1 MTEKKAER
9 KRGLGRGLSALIGEA
24 APVGTNP
31 DAGSN
36 ARAGGASA
44 AATATATANGAGLRM
59 LGTDQLQAGAF
70 QPRRNFDEDDL
81 KALAQSF
88 GKSGILQPLV
98 VRPLKGATDR
108 FEIIAGERRWRAAQI
123 AKLHAVPAVVQ
134 ELSDSEA
141 LEIGIIENVQRADL
155 NPIEESEAYQRLI
168 DEFSYT
174 QAELAE
180 VVGKSRSHIANLL
193 RLAQATPGM
202 RDLLVSGA
210 LSMGHARALLG
221 HADADALARRVVAE
235 GLSVRAVE
243 ALVGDKSDD
252 KTGKKSGGKGA
263 KSETKDAD
271 TRAVEKTLA
280 DALGLKVD
288 IRHQGDESGT
298 VTISYKSLSQLD
310 GVIARLLSNS

>member
-9 KRGLGRGLSALIGEA
+9 KRALGRGLSALIGD
-24 APVGTNP
+24 APPISNNP
-31 DAGSN
+31 EAGSK
-36 ARAGGASA
+36 AVVSE
-44 AATATATANGAGLRM
+44 TPVSGAGLRM
-59 LGTDQLQAGAF
+59 LGTDKLQAGAF

-88 GKSGILQPLV
+88 GKSGILQPLL
-98 VRPLKGATDR
+98 VRPLKGATDQ

-168 DEFSYT
+168 DEFGYT

-193 RLAQATPGM
+193 RLAQATSGM
-202 RDLLVSGA
+202 RDMLVKGT

-221 HADADALARRVVAE
+221 HPDADALARRIVAE

-243 ALVGDKSDD
+243 ALVGEKSGEQI
-252 KTGKKSGGKGA
+252 GKKSGGKA
-263 KSETKDAD
+263 SKPDAKDAD

-298 VTISYKSLSQLD
+298 VTIGYKSLSQLD
-310 GVIARLLSNS
+310 GLIARLLSNS

>member
-1 MTEKKAER
+1 
-9 KRGLGRGLSALIGEA
+9 
-24 APVGTNP
+24 
-31 DAGSN
+31 
-36 ARAGGASA
+36 
-44 AATATATANGAGLRM
+44 M

-70 QPRRNFDEDDL
+70 QPRRNFDADEL

-98 VRPLKGATDR
+98 VRPLKGKTDQ

-123 AKLHAVPAVVQ
+123 AKLHAVPVVVQ

-193 RLAQATPGM
+193 RLGQATPGM
-202 RDLLVSGA
+202 RDLLVTGA

-221 HADADALARRVVAE
+221 HPDADALARCVVAE

-243 ALVGDKSDD
+243 ALAGGKSDD
-252 KTGKKSGGKGA
+252 KSATKSGGKGVA
-263 KSETKDAD
+263 KPDAKDAD

-280 DALGLKVD
+280 DGLGLKVD

-298 VTISYKSLSQLD
+298 LTISYKRLSQLD
-310 GVIARLLSNS
+310 DVIARLLSNS

>member
-9 KRGLGRGLSALIGEA
+9 KRGLGRGLSALIGD
-24 APVGTNP
+24 APPISTNP
-31 DAGSN
+31 EAGSK
-36 ARAGGASA
+36 AVVSE
-44 AATATATANGAGLRM
+44 TPVSGAGLRM

-70 QPRRNFDEDDL
+70 QPRRNFDADDL

-88 GKSGILQPLV
+88 GKSGILQPLL
-98 VRPLKGATDR
+98 VRPLKGATDQ

-168 DEFSYT
+168 DEFGYT

-193 RLAQATPGM
+193 RLAQATSGM
-202 RDLLVSGA
+202 RDMLVKGT

-221 HADADALARRVVAE
+221 HQDADALARRIVAE

-243 ALVGDKSDD
+243 ALVGEKSGEQI
-252 KTGKKSGGKGA
+252 GKKSGGKA
-263 KSETKDAD
+263 SKPDAKDAD

-298 VTISYKSLSQLD
+298 VTIGYKSLSQLD

>member
-24 APVGTNP
+24 APVSTNP
-31 DAGSN
+31 GANSKAG
-36 ARAGGASA
+36 AGDVSV
-44 AATATATANGAGLRM
+44 ATTGNGLRM

-70 QPRRNFDEDDL
+70 QPRQNFDADEL

-155 NPIEESEAYQRLI
+155 NPMEESEAYQRLI

-202 RDLLVSGA
+202 RDLLVAGA

-221 HADADALARRVVAE
+221 HPNADALARRVVAE

-243 ALVGDKSDD
+243 ALVGDKSGDRA
-252 KTGKKSGGKGA
+252 GKKPGGKSA
-263 KSETKDAD
+263 KSDAKDAD

-298 VTISYKSLSQLD
+298 VAISYKSLAQLD

>member
-9 KRGLGRGLSALIGEA
+9 KRGLGRGLSALIGD
-24 APVGTNP
+24 APPISNNP
-31 DAGSN
+31 EAGSK
-36 ARAGGASA
+36 AVVSE
-44 AATATATANGAGLRM
+44 TPVSGAGLRM

-70 QPRRNFDEDDL
+70 QPRRNFDADDL

-88 GKSGILQPLV
+88 GKSGILQPLL
-98 VRPLKGATDR
+98 VRPLKGATDQ

-168 DEFSYT
+168 DEFGYT

-193 RLAQATPGM
+193 RLAQATSGM
-202 RDLLVSGA
+202 RDMLVKGT

-221 HADADALARRVVAE
+221 HPDADALARRIVAE

-243 ALVGDKSDD
+243 ALVGEKSGEQI
-252 KTGKKSGGKGA
+252 GKKSGGKA
-263 KSETKDAD
+263 SKPAAKDAD

-298 VTISYKSLSQLD
+298 VTIGYKSLSQLD

>member
-9 KRGLGRGLSALIGEA
+9 KRGLGRGLSALIGD
-24 APVGTNP
+24 APPISTNP
-31 DAGSN
+31 EAGSK
-36 ARAGGASA
+36 AVVSE
-44 AATATATANGAGLRM
+44 TPVSGAGLRM

-70 QPRRNFDEDDL
+70 QPRRNFDADDL

-88 GKSGILQPLV
+88 GKSGILQPLL
-98 VRPLKGATDR
+98 VRPLKGATDQ

-168 DEFSYT
+168 DEFGYT

-193 RLAQATPGM
+193 RLAQATSGM
-202 RDLLVSGA
+202 RDMLVKGT

-221 HADADALARRVVAE
+221 HPDADALARRIVAE

-243 ALVGDKSDD
+243 ALVGEKSGEQI
-252 KTGKKSGGKGA
+252 GKKSGGKA
-263 KSETKDAD
+263 SKPDAKDAD

-298 VTISYKSLSQLD
+298 VTIGYKSLSQLD

>member
-9 KRGLGRGLSALIGEA
+9 KRGLGRGLSALIGD
-24 APVGTNP
+24 APPISTNP
-31 DAGSN
+31 EAGSK
-36 ARAGGASA
+36 AVVSE
-44 AATATATANGAGLRM
+44 TPVSGAGLRM

-70 QPRRNFDEDDL
+70 QPRRNFDADDL

-88 GKSGILQPLV
+88 GKSGILQPLL
-98 VRPLKGATDR
+98 VRPLKGATDQ

-168 DEFSYT
+168 DEFGYT

-193 RLAQATPGM
+193 RLAQATSGT
-202 RDLLVSGA
+202 RDMLVKGT

-221 HADADALARRVVAE
+221 HPDADALARRIVAE

-243 ALVGDKSDD
+243 ALVGEKSGEQI
-252 KTGKKSGGKGA
+252 GKKSGGKA
-263 KSETKDAD
+263 SKPDAKDAD

-288 IRHQGDESGT
+288 IRHQGEESGT
-298 VTISYKSLSQLD
+298 VTIGYKSLSQLD

>member
-1 MTEKKAER
+1 
-9 KRGLGRGLSALIGEA
+9 
-24 APVGTNP
+24 
-31 DAGSN
+31 
-36 ARAGGASA
+36 
-44 AATATATANGAGLRM
+44 M

-70 QPRRNFDEDDL
+70 QPRRNFDADDL

-88 GKSGILQPLV
+88 GKSGILQPLL
-98 VRPLKGATDR
+98 VRPLKGATDQ
-108 FEIIAGERRWRAAQI
+108 FEIIAGERRWHIDQI

-155 NPIEESEAYQRLI
+155 NPIEEREAYQRLI
-168 DEFSYT
+168 DEFGYT

-193 RLAQATPGM
+193 RLAQATSGM
-202 RDLLVSGA
+202 RDMLVKGT

-221 HADADALARRVVAE
+221 HPDADALARRIVAE
-235 GLSVRAVE
+235 GLRVRAVE
-243 ALVGDKSDD
+243 ALVGENQENRS
-252 KTGKKSGGKGA
+252 A
-263 KSETKDAD
+263 KNQAVKPPPDAKDAD

-298 VTISYKSLSQLD
+298 VTIGYKSLSQLD

>member
-9 KRGLGRGLSALIGEA
+9 KRGLGRGLSALIGD
-24 APVGTNP
+24 APPISNNP
-31 DAGSN
+31 EAGSK
-36 ARAGGASA
+36 AVVSE
-44 AATATATANGAGLRM
+44 TPVSGAGLRM

-70 QPRRNFDEDDL
+70 QPRRNFDADDL

-88 GKSGILQPLV
+88 GKSGILQPLL
-98 VRPLKGATDR
+98 VRPLKGATDQ

-168 DEFSYT
+168 DEFGYT

-193 RLAQATPGM
+193 RLAQATSGM
-202 RDLLVSGA
+202 RDMLVKGT

-221 HADADALARRVVAE
+221 HPDADALARRIVAE

-243 ALVGDKSDD
+243 ALVGEKSGEQI
-252 KTGKKSGGKGA
+252 GKKSGGKA
-263 KSETKDAD
+263 SKPDAKDAD

-298 VTISYKSLSQLD
+298 VTIGYKSLSQLD

>member
-24 APVGTNP
+24 TPVGANP
-31 DAGSN
+31 EAN
-36 ARAGGASA
+36 ANASSGGAGEGLAS
-44 AATATATANGAGLRM
+44 AGLRM

-70 QPRRNFDEDDL
+70 QPRRNFDADEL

-98 VRPLKGATDR
+98 VRPLKGKTDQ

-123 AKLHAVPAVVQ
+123 AKLHAVPVVVQ

-193 RLAQATPGM
+193 RLGQATPGM
-202 RDLLVSGA
+202 RDLLVTGA

-221 HADADALARRVVAE
+221 HPDADALARRVVAE

-243 ALVGDKSDD
+243 ALM
-252 KTGKKSGGKGA
+252 GGKGA
-263 KSETKDAD
+263 TKPDAKDAD
-271 TRAVEKTLA
+271 TRAVEKTLT
-280 DALGLKVD
+280 DGLGLKVD

-298 VTISYKSLSQLD
+298 LTISYKTLSQLD
-310 GVIARLLSNS
+310 DVIARLLSNS

>member
-1 MTEKKAER
+1 MTEKKAAR
-9 KRGLGRGLSALIGEA
+9 KRGLGRGLSALIGD
-24 APVGTNP
+24 APPISTNP
-31 DAGSN
+31 EAGSK
-36 ARAGGASA
+36 AVVSE
-44 AATATATANGAGLRM
+44 TPVSGAGLRM

-70 QPRRNFDEDDL
+70 QPRRNFDADDL

-88 GKSGILQPLV
+88 GKSGILQPLL
-98 VRPLKGATDR
+98 VRPLKGATDQ

-123 AKLHAVPAVVQ
+123 AKLHAVPALVQ

-168 DEFSYT
+168 DEFGYT

-193 RLAQATPGM
+193 RLAQATSGM
-202 RDLLVSGA
+202 RDMLVKGT

-221 HADADALARRVVAE
+221 HPDADALARRIVAE

-243 ALVGDKSDD
+243 ALVGEKSGEQI
-252 KTGKKSGGKGA
+252 GKNSGGKA
-263 KSETKDAD
+263 SKPDAKDAD

-280 DALGLKVD
+280 DALGLQVD
-288 IRHQGDESGT
+288 ICHQGDESGT
-298 VTISYKSLSQLD
+298 VTIGYKSLSQLD

>member
-9 KRGLGRGLSALIGEA
+9 KRGLGRGLSALIGD
-24 APVGTNP
+24 APPISTNP
-31 DAGSN
+31 EAGSK
-36 ARAGGASA
+36 AVVSE
-44 AATATATANGAGLRM
+44 TPVSGAGLRM

-70 QPRRNFDEDDL
+70 QPRRNFDADDL

-88 GKSGILQPLV
+88 GKSGILQPLL
-98 VRPLKGATDR
+98 VRPLKGATDQ

-168 DEFSYT
+168 DEFGYT

-193 RLAQATPGM
+193 RLAQATSGM
-202 RDLLVSGA
+202 RDMLVKGI

-221 HADADALARRVVAE
+221 HPDADALARRIVAE

-243 ALVGDKSDD
+243 ALVGEKSGEQI
-252 KTGKKSGGKGA
+252 GKKSGGKA
-263 KSETKDAD
+263 SKPDAKDAD

-298 VTISYKSLSQLD
+298 VTIGYKSLSQLD

>member
-1 MTEKKAER
+1 
-9 KRGLGRGLSALIGEA
+9 
-24 APVGTNP
+24 
-31 DAGSN
+31 
-36 ARAGGASA
+36 
-44 AATATATANGAGLRM
+44 M

-70 QPRRNFDEDDL
+70 QPRRNFDADDL

-88 GKSGILQPLV
+88 GKSGILQPLL
-98 VRPLKGATDR
+98 VRPLKGATDQ

-168 DEFSYT
+168 DEFGYT

-193 RLAQATPGM
+193 RLAQATSGM
-202 RDLLVSGA
+202 RDMLVKGT

-221 HADADALARRVVAE
+221 HPDADALARRIVAE
-235 GLSVRAVE
+235 GLVCVRLRRLWGKNQENRSAKNQAV
-243 ALVGDKSDD
+243 KPPSRTP
-252 KTGKKSGGKGA
+252 KTPTPELSKKLWP
-263 KSETKDAD
+263 
-271 TRAVEKTLA
+271 TRW
-280 DALGLKVD
+280 G
-288 IRHQGDESGT
+288 
-298 VTISYKSLSQLD
+298 
-310 GVIARLLSNS
+310 

>member
-9 KRGLGRGLSALIGEA
+9 KRGLGRGLSALIGD
-24 APVGTNP
+24 APPISTNP
-31 DAGSN
+31 EAGSK
-36 ARAGGASA
+36 AVVSE
-44 AATATATANGAGLRM
+44 TPVSGAGLRM

-70 QPRRNFDEDDL
+70 QPRRNFDADDL

-88 GKSGILQPLV
+88 GKSGILQPLL
-98 VRPLKGATDR
+98 VRPLKGATDQ

-168 DEFSYT
+168 DEFGYT

-193 RLAQATPGM
+193 RLVQATSGM
-202 RDLLVSGA
+202 RDMLVKGT

-221 HADADALARRVVAE
+221 HQDADALARRIVAE

-243 ALVGDKSDD
+243 ALVGEKSGEQI
-252 KTGKKSGGKGA
+252 GKKSGGKA
-263 KSETKDAD
+263 SKPDAKDAD

-280 DALGLKVD
+280 DALGLQVD

-298 VTISYKSLSQLD
+298 VTIGYKSLSQLD

>member
-9 KRGLGRGLSALIGEA
+9 KRGLGRGLSALIGD
-24 APVGTNP
+24 APPISTNP
-31 DAGSN
+31 EAGSK
-36 ARAGGASA
+36 AVVSE
-44 AATATATANGAGLRM
+44 TPVSGAGLRM

-70 QPRRNFDEDDL
+70 QPRRNFDADDL

-88 GKSGILQPLV
+88 GKSGILQPLL
-98 VRPLKGATDR
+98 VRPLKGATDQ

-168 DEFSYT
+168 DEFGYT

-193 RLAQATPGM
+193 RLAQATSGM
-202 RDLLVSGA
+202 RDMLVKGA

-221 HADADALARRVVAE
+221 HPDADALARRIVAE

-243 ALVGDKSDD
+243 ALVGEKSGEQI
-252 KTGKKSGGKGA
+252 GKKSGGKA
-263 KSETKDAD
+263 SKPDAKDAD

-298 VTISYKSLSQLD
+298 VTIGYKSLSQLD

>member
-1 MTEKKAER
+1 MTEKKVER
-9 KRGLGRGLSALIGEA
+9 KRGLGRGLSALIGD
-24 APVGTNP
+24 APPINTNP
-31 DAGSN
+31 EAGSK
-36 ARAGGASA
+36 AVVSE
-44 AATATATANGAGLRM
+44 TSVSGAGLRM

-70 QPRRNFDEDDL
+70 QPRRNFDADDL

-88 GKSGILQPLV
+88 GKSGILQPLL
-98 VRPLKGATDR
+98 VRPLKGATDQ

-193 RLAQATPGM
+193 RLAQATTGM
-202 RDLLVSGA
+202 RDMLVKGT

-221 HADADALARRVVAE
+221 HPDADALARRIVAE
-235 GLSVRAVE
+235 GLSVRAIE
-243 ALVGDKSDD
+243 ALVAEESGEQ
-252 KTGKKSGGKGA
+252 TGKKSDGKAA
-263 KSETKDAD
+263 KPDAKDAD

-280 DALGLKVD
+280 DALGLRVD

-298 VTISYKSLSQLD
+298 VTIGYKSLSQLD
-310 GVIARLLSNS
+310 GVVARLLSNS

>member
-9 KRGLGRGLSALIGEA
+9 KRGLGRGLSALIGD
-24 APVGTNP
+24 APPISTNP
-31 DAGSN
+31 EAGSK
-36 ARAGGASA
+36 AVVSE
-44 AATATATANGAGLRM
+44 TPVSGAGLRM

-70 QPRRNFDEDDL
+70 QPRRNFDADDL

-88 GKSGILQPLV
+88 GKSGILQPLL
-98 VRPLKGATDR
+98 VRPLKGATDQ

-123 AKLHAVPAVVQ
+123 AKLHAVPALVQ

-168 DEFSYT
+168 DEFGYT

-193 RLAQATPGM
+193 RLAQATSGM
-202 RDLLVSGA
+202 RDMLVKGT

-221 HADADALARRVVAE
+221 HPDADALARRIVAE

-243 ALVGDKSDD
+243 ALVGEKSGEQI
-252 KTGKKSGGKGA
+252 GKKSGGKA
-263 KSETKDAD
+263 SKPDAKDAD

-280 DALGLKVD
+280 DALGLQVD

-298 VTISYKSLSQLD
+298 VTIGYKSLSQLD

>member
-9 KRGLGRGLSALIGEA
+9 KRGLGRGLSALIGD
-24 APVGTNP
+24 APPISTNP
-31 DAGSN
+31 EAGSK
-36 ARAGGASA
+36 AVVSE
-44 AATATATANGAGLRM
+44 TPVSGAGLRM

-70 QPRRNFDEDDL
+70 QPRRNFDADDL

-88 GKSGILQPLV
+88 GKSGILQPLL
-98 VRPLKGATDR
+98 VRPLKGATDQ

-168 DEFSYT
+168 DEFGYT

-193 RLAQATPGM
+193 RLAQATSGM
-202 RDLLVSGA
+202 RDMLVKGT

-221 HADADALARRVVAE
+221 HPDADALARRIVAE

-243 ALVGDKSDD
+243 ALVGEKSGEQI
-252 KTGKKSGGKGA
+252 GKKSGGKA
-263 KSETKDAD
+263 SKSDAKDAD

-298 VTISYKSLSQLD
+298 VTIGYKSLSQLD
-310 GVIARLLSNS
+310 GLIARLLSNS

>member
-9 KRGLGRGLSALIGEA
+9 KRGLGRGLSALIGDT
-24 APVGTNP
+24 PPISTNP
-31 DAGSN
+31 EAGSK
-36 ARAGGASA
+36 AVVSE
-44 AATATATANGAGLRM
+44 TPVSGAGLRM

-70 QPRRNFDEDDL
+70 QPRRNFDADDL

-88 GKSGILQPLV
+88 GKSGILQPLL
-98 VRPLKGATDR
+98 VRPLKGATDQ

-168 DEFSYT
+168 DEFGYT

-193 RLAQATPGM
+193 RLAQATSGM
-202 RDLLVSGA
+202 RDMLVKGT

-221 HADADALARRVVAE
+221 HPDADALARRIVAE

-243 ALVGDKSDD
+243 ALVGEKSGEQI
-252 KTGKKSGGKGA
+252 GKKSGGKA
-263 KSETKDAD
+263 SKPDAKDAD

-298 VTISYKSLSQLD
+298 VTIGYKSLSQLD

>member
-24 APVGTNP
+24 TPVGANLEANTNAP
-31 DAGSN
+31 SAG
-36 ARAGGASA
+36 AGEGVASA
-44 AATATATANGAGLRM
+44 RLRM
-59 LGTDQLQAGAF
+59 VGTDQLQGGVF
-70 QPRRNFDEDDL
+70 QPRRNFDADEL

-98 VRPLKGATDR
+98 VRPFKGKTDH

-123 AKLHAVPAVVQ
+123 AKLHAVPVVVQ

-180 VVGKSRSHIANLL
+180 VVGKSRSHIGNLL
-193 RLAQATPGM
+193 RLGQATPGM
-202 RDLLVSGA
+202 RDLLVTGA
-210 LSMGHARALLG
+210 LSMGHARALLSQPN
-221 HADADALARRVVAE
+221 ADDLARRVVAE

-243 ALVGDKSDD
+243 ALAGGKSDD
-252 KTGKKSGGKGA
+252 KSETKSGGKGVPQRG
-263 KSETKDAD
+263 TKDAD

-280 DALGLKVD
+280 DGLGLKVD

-298 VTISYKSLSQLD
+298 LTISYKSLAQLD
-310 GVIARLLSNS
+310 DVIARLLSNS

>member
-9 KRGLGRGLSALIGEA
+9 KRGLGRGLSALIGD
-24 APVGTNP
+24 APPISTNP
-31 DAGSN
+31 EAGSK
-36 ARAGGASA
+36 AVVSE
-44 AATATATANGAGLRM
+44 TPVSGAGLRM

-70 QPRRNFDEDDL
+70 QPRRNFDADDL

-88 GKSGILQPLV
+88 GKSGILQPLL
-98 VRPLKGATDR
+98 VRPLKGATDQ

-123 AKLHAVPAVVQ
+123 AKLHAVPALVQ

-168 DEFSYT
+168 DEFGYT

-193 RLAQATPGM
+193 RLAQATSGM
-202 RDLLVSGA
+202 RDMLVKGT

-221 HADADALARRVVAE
+221 HPDADALARRIVAE

-243 ALVGDKSDD
+243 ALVGEKSGEQI
-252 KTGKKSGGKGA
+252 GKKSGGKA
-263 KSETKDAD
+263 SKSDAKDAD

-298 VTISYKSLSQLD
+298 VTIGYKSLSQLD